1 VQHHFEEFG
10 YYVEITGFRGITFK
24 AADAY
29 LKANR
34 KEAQQKVWIQFFDAD
49 LIATSQHLYFAVLNA
64 LLAFRNKT
72 NLSKSLAMETMLFAS
87 AQRQIQK
94 AIALVGVKPET
105 SDLAVVI
112 IGKDAELVGGLLGE
126 VSSSLG
132 VKPFDAVLELSP
144 KKIERIKD
152 AYEVTSTMLQVV
164 SKHEGDCDALV
175 DLVLER
181 MALLATQL

>member
-1 VQHHFEEFG
+1 MLYNFEEFG
-10 YYVEITGFRGITFK
+10 YFAEIAGFKGITFN

-34 KEAQQKVWIQFFDAD
+34 KEVQQKVWIQFFDAD

-64 LLAFRNKT
+64 LLAFKNGT
-72 NLSKSLAMETMLFAS
+72 NLSKSLAMECMLFAS

-94 AIALVGVKPET
+94 AIALAGVKLET

-112 IGKDAELVGGLLGE
+112 IGKDAELVEGLLKGFSSQLEAE
-126 VSSSLG
+126 VN
-132 VKPFDAVLELSP
+132 DEVLELTS
-144 KKIERIKD
+144 KKVEKIKD
-152 AYEVTSTMLQVV
+152 AYQITDSMLQAV
-164 SKHEGDCDALV
+164 SKRECDGLV
-175 DLVLER
+175 DLVIER